1 MQTAFLLHEHTNDL
15 WELVGMKDS
24 EMAAQG
30 LQDIHFVNHLVVQA
44 AFAINQWFKMMQFGR
59 FTNDF

>member
-1 MQTAFLLHEHTNDL
+1 MQTAFLLHEHTNEVS
-15 WELVGMKDS
+15 ELVGMKDS
-24 EMAAQG
+24 KVAAQG

-44 AFAINQWFKMMQFGR
+44 AFANQWFKMMQFGG